1 MKKLILTS
9 LLGLASV
16 SFAQDSHSLGLAER
30 RAIKEYQEK
39 TFPGLQAQITQAAGF
54 EVPLEV
60 QWDAIA
66 QPGEAEKY
74 ASEDYFTN
82 IYFTPLVDALRKI
95 TADDMGK
102 QALKSNLKKVVI
114 TYNKGTAPASNYA
127 NGINFDSGTLTINF
141 QPYANAGDIAARAD
155 AIQKLLESKL

>member
-9 LLGLASV
+9 LLGLVSV

-54 EVPLEV
+54 EVPAEV

-66 QPGEAEKY
+66 QPGDAAKY
-74 ASEDYFTN
+74 ASDDYFTN
-82 IYFTPLVDALRKI
+82 IYFTPLVDALKKI

-102 QALKSNLKKVVI
+102 QALKSNLKKVVV
-114 TYNKGTAPASNYA
+114 TYNKDTAPASNYA
-127 NGINFDSGTLTINF
+127 TGLNFESGTLTINF
-141 QPYANAGDIAARAD
+141 QPYSNVDDIAPRAD

>member
-1 MKKLILTS
+1 MKKIILTS

-54 EVPLEV
+54 EVPVEV

-66 QPGEAEKY
+66 QPGDADKY
-74 ASEDYFTN
+74 ASDDYFTN
-82 IYFTPLVDALRKI
+82 IYFTPLVDALKKI

-102 QALKSNLKKVVI
+102 QALKSKLKKVVI

-127 NGINFDSGTLTINF
+127 TGINFDSGTLTINF
-141 QPYANAGDIAARAD
+141 EPYSNAGDVTARAD